1 MNNLQDLINSLLVC
15 DDNERENIL
24 NQIKDCSQNMIF
36 HGSTISNLK
45 EIEARKSSQKGSY
58 VYGTPSLLYAAI
70 FSVLQRTN
78 KPFPPKFG
86 WNDGEIYIIERF
98 PNQFESIANI
108 SSSIYIL
115 NKENFHKFDDHSE
128 SEDIEVRAEGNQK
141 VSDELHISNVLNYK
155 KKNGVKLY
163 SYEERERFGIPRD
176 DKYMVQGILKTY
188 LWKIEDESEEGKI
201 QGKAQIEK
209 VKQTWGKYNDIIDDF
224 VAIVDNLPKEERQ
237 SFVASVYDVKKEKFN
252 TDVIHRA
259 ETIIKKNISQSN
271 NNERESIQGLNVAK
285 KRVLKKDGFSNIIVL
300 ALILV
305 IVVFVVTFLII
316 K

>member
-1 MNNLQDLINSLLVC
+1 MENLQELINSLLVC
-15 DDNERENIL
+15 DDNERVNIL
-24 NQIKDCSQNMIF
+24 NQIKSCSQNMIF

-70 FSVLQRTN
+70 FSVLQRTD

-86 WNDGEIYIIERF
+86 WKDGEIYIIERF
-98 PNQFESIANI
+98 PNQFDSIAV

-115 NKENFHKFDDHSE
+115 NKENFHRFNDHSE
-128 SEDIEVRAEGNQK
+128 SEDIEVRAEGNQNVSGELK
-141 VSDELHISNVLNYK
+141 VPNVLNFI

-163 SYEERERFGIPRD
+163 SYDEREKFGIPRD
-176 DKYMVQGILKTY
+176 DKYMVQGVLKTY

-201 QGKAQIEK
+201 QGKAQIEN
-209 VKQTWGKYNDIIDDF
+209 VKQTWGKYNDIIDGF
-224 VAIVDNLPKEERQ
+224 VSIIDNLPKEERQ
-237 SFVASVYDVKKEKFN
+237 SFVANVYDTKKEKFN

-259 ETIIKKNISQSN
+259 ETIIKKNMSQFS
-271 NNERESIQGLNVAK
+271 NNERGSIQELNVGK
-285 KRVLKKDGFSNIIVL
+285 KKVLKKDGFSNIVVL
-300 ALILV
+300 ALIFIIAVFIVACLV
-305 IVVFVVTFLII
+305 F

>member
-1 MNNLQDLINSLLVC
+1 MENLQELINSLLAC
-15 DDNERENIL
+15 NDNERANIL
-24 NQIKDCSQNMIF
+24 NQIKSSSQNMIF
-36 HGSTISNLK
+36 HGSTISDLK

-86 WNDGEIYIIERF
+86 WKDGEIYIIERF
-98 PNQFESIANI
+98 PNQFDSIANV

-115 NKENFHKFDDHSE
+115 NKDNFHKFDDHSE

-141 VSDELHISNVLNYK
+141 VSGELKVPNVLNFI

-163 SYEERERFGIPRD
+163 SYDEREKFGIPRD
-176 DKYMVQGILKTY
+176 DKYMVQGVLKTY

-201 QGKAQIEK
+201 QGKAQIEN
-209 VKQTWGKYNDIIDDF
+209 VKQTWGKYNDIIDGF

-237 SFVASVYDVKKEKFN
+237 SFVANVYDTKKEKFN

-259 ETIIKKNISQSN
+259 ESIIKKNMSQSS
-271 NNERESIQGLNVAK
+271 NNERGSIQELNVVK
-285 KRVLKKDGFSNIIVL
+285 KRVLKKDGFSS
-300 ALILV
+300 
-305 IVVFVVTFLII
+305 IVVLTLIFIISIFIVAFLT
-316 K
+316 